1 VHEQEF
7 LISRKTAIV
16 SGGVVLAAAALSA
29 CTTYG
34 KAPSQAPA
42 GGSPSEGA
50 TAPRTPGSAAL
61 ASTADVPVGSGL
73 IVDDVVLTQPSAGVF
88 KAFSTVC
95 THAGCAVSKIADGT
109 IDCPCHGSKFNLDG
123 TVAKGPASRP
133 LDPKPIAVKG
143 TSIVRA

>member
-1 VHEQEF
+1 MHEREF
-7 LISRKTAIV
+7 LISRKTAIA

-34 KAPSQAPA
+34 KTPSPAPA

-50 TAPRTPGSAAL
+50 TAPRPPGAA
-61 ASTADVPVGSGL
+61 AIATTADVPVRSGL
-73 IVDDVVLTQPSAGVF
+73 IIDDVVLTQPSAGVF

-95 THAGCAVSKIADGT
+95 THAGCSVSKIADGT

-133 LDPKPIAVKG
+133 LDPKPIAVEG
-143 TSIVRA
+143 TSIVLA